1 MSERMIET
9 IKVTLIIGSGDHGN
23 TNVGF
28 SEILSD
34 DINIKY

>member
-1 MSERMIET
+1 M
-9 IKVTLIIGSGDHGN
+9 KQLKTLIIGSGDHGN